1 MADSLRERPFDNFRV
16 AITDPAFFLGCSNLL
31 RFLRRT
37 PFQVYVLL
45 GGRRLGKTSTL
56 RAIEWSLLD
65 PNPISGE
72 PLRAFPVFIS
82 MQVEQP
88 EGLDHL
94 RYLLI
99 ARLRET
105 MERWRQ
111 LPSGSLRE
119 KYLQFLKQVVS
130 FEVSFN
136 FIAQLNVKVG
146 VHNPA
151 LDHKLNHDDFRQA
164 LLKTFDEL
172 EDWQFE
178 GVSFLIDETDF
189 IVRRDWANDAW
200 SYFRGLKDTDTALK
214 PFLGF
219 VLAGYR
225 ELKDYKQKVGS
236 PLFDIA
242 ELEWLTLLTEVETQ
256 ELVQLRARNE
266 VISIPPNGVA
276 DIKVADIKVADII
289 SWAGCH
295 PYLTQQML
303 NVIFDDCLARKPIS
317 LKNIVHYLL
326 HRHHHDFST
335 WWNADNKVD
344 GLGDAERVVYREL
357 MKHRIGTKE
366 SLAPSAFLSVGA
378 TGDALSTL
386 AGSGVIHQLEE
397 GHYAIGAKL
406 FESWVLQQEA
416 P

>member
-1 MADSLRERPFDNFRV
+1 MANSLRERPFDNFRV
-16 AITDPAFFLGCSNLL
+16 AITDPAFFLGCSNIL
-31 RFLRRT
+31 RLLRRT
-37 PFQVYVLL
+37 PFQVHVLL

-65 PNPISGE
+65 TNPTSGE

-99 ARLRET
+99 TRLRET

-111 LPSGSLRE
+111 VPSGSLRE

-136 FIAQLNVKVG
+136 FLAQLNVKAG

-151 LDHKLNHDDFRQA
+151 VEQKLNHDDFRRA
-164 LLKTFDEL
+164 LLKTIDEL

-178 GVSFLIDETDF
+178 GVCFLIDETDF
-189 IVRRDWANDAW
+189 IVRQDWANDAW

-214 PFLGF
+214 PFFGF
-219 VLAGYR
+219 ALAGYR
-225 ELKDYKQKVGS
+225 DLKDYKQKVGS

-256 ELVQLRARNE
+256 ELVQRRA
-266 VISIPPNGVA
+266 ISEEISMPPNEFA
-276 DIKVADIKVADII
+276 DIM

-303 NVIFDDCLARKPIS
+303 NVIFDFYLARKPIS
-317 LKNIVHYLL
+317 FKSIVQHLL
-326 HRHHHDFST
+326 HRHHHDFSA

-344 GLGDAERVVYREL
+344 GFGNDERVVYREL
-357 MKHRIGTKE
+357 MKHRTGTKE
-366 SLAPSAFLSVGA
+366 SLAPSAYMSIGA
-378 TGDALSTL
+378 TEDALSIL
-386 AGSGVIHQLEE
+386 AGTGVI
-397 GHYAIGAKL
+397 Y
-406 FESWVLQQEA
+406 
-416 P
+416 